1 MSKKAYTPSKA
12 VEEYIENIAQGGA
25 MENIQYDEIKP
36 NEEWLEKNIE
46 GSSMT
51 GNAAGGNAIDTGL
64 GKKINTKRKK
74 NLYGKEKQKSYNR
87 YTQPVDEAGEGAGE
101 DSLDKMFSKLG
112 ESNEKK
118 TKLITEDME
127 KIKHLL
133 NYSKKTQ

>member
-1 MSKKAYTPSKA
+1 
-12 VEEYIENIAQGGA
+12 